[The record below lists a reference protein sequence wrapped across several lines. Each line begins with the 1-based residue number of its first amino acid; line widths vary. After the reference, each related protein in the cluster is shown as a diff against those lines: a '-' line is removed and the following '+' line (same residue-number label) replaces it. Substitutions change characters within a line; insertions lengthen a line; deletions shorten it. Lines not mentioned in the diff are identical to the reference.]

1 MERCFL
7 SLQVSTKNLE
17 LIVNNLKPNTN
28 YIFKVVSV
36 NENGTSAPT
45 PEVHI
50 LTKAFGQWL
59 CQSGIKEQKYLCN
72 ASCMWSR
79 TLNSYC
85 MKFKHEEWIPYDF
98 FFTDDGTQQKKCN
111 FTVKNDTNVKTK
123 DNFQPRVFYGTQEE
137 CQKYCDIPLCIGY
150 TYSRQDKACALYM
163 NKASLI
169 PFPQPGVDF
178 YNHTCPTRKLS

>member
-1 MERCFL
+1 MEQV
-7 SLQVSTKNLE
+7 LQPQRFISSPKPSVSDSVRVVLKNRNISVML
-17 LIVNNLKPNTN
+17 
-28 YIFKVVSV
+28 VVC
-36 NENGTSAPT
+36 GH
-45 PEVHI
+45 VH
-50 LTKAFGQWL
+50 LTH
-59 CQSGIKEQKYLCN
+59 
-72 ASCMWSR
+72 CMQ
-79 TLNSYC
+79 
-85 MKFKHEEWIPYDF
+85 FKHEEWIPHDF

-111 FTVKNDTNVKTK
+111 FTVKNDTNVKTM

-150 TYSRQDKACALYM
+150 TYSRQNKACALYM

>member
-1 MERCFL
+1 MRMEQV
-7 SLQVSTKNLE
+7 LQPQRFISSPKPSVSDSVRVGLKNRNISVML
-17 LIVNNLKPNTN
+17 
-28 YIFKVVSV
+28 VVC
-36 NENGTSAPT
+36 G
-45 PEVHI
+45 HI
-50 LTKAFGQWL
+50 HWTQ
-59 CQSGIKEQKYLCN
+59 
-72 ASCMWSR
+72 
-79 TLNSYC
+79 C

-150 TYSRQDKACALYM
+150 TYSRQDKACVLYM

-169 PFPQPGVDF
+169 PFPQPGIDF

>member
-1 MERCFL
+1 MEQV
-7 SLQVSTKNLE
+7 LQPQRFISSPKPSVSDSVRVVLKNRNISVML
-17 LIVNNLKPNTN
+17 
-28 YIFKVVSV
+28 VVC
-36 NENGTSAPT
+36 GH
-45 PEVHI
+45 VH
-50 LTKAFGQWL
+50 LTH
-59 CQSGIKEQKYLCN
+59 
-72 ASCMWSR
+72 CMQ
-79 TLNSYC
+79 
-85 MKFKHEEWIPYDF
+85 FKHEEWIPHDF

-111 FTVKNDTNVKTK
+111 FTVKNDTNVKTM

>member
-1 MERCFL
+1 MFILLLTKSIQDIGKMFL

-79 TLNSYC
+79 TLNSL
-85 MKFKHEEWIPYDF
+85 HE
-98 FFTDDGTQQKKCN
+98 
-111 FTVKNDTNVKTK
+111 V
-123 DNFQPRVFYGTQEE
+123 
-137 CQKYCDIPLCIGY
+137 
-150 TYSRQDKACALYM
+150 
-163 NKASLI
+163 
-169 PFPQPGVDF
+169 
-178 YNHTCPTRKLS
+178 